1 MTAADQGWLDSPWP
15 GVGLTVL
22 VVLFGLLLARTAGR
36 GGGPVKIAFWIAG
49 ITLTAVLASLAFVNA
64 IAGYVP
70 DATAAGRIAGFNAT
84 STAGNPSGGTVVK
97 DTLGSVALDVK
108 PSPVWVYLPPGYGRP
123 GNTRRYPVVYLL
135 HGYPGWSV
143 DWFSAGRIDH
153 TMDVLI
159 HSGRMPPALVVA
171 PDMNGGHGMAD
182 TEGLNLWRGPQV
194 QTYLVRTVPDWVD
207 RTFRTIARPADRII
221 GGMSAGGYVAL
232 NLGLKYQSEFGG
244 IIAQEPYG
252 DPGLS
257 TLPELGD
264 DRAAYA
270 ANSPAVYLPTI
281 RFRGTEPT
289 FIDVG
294 SLAATNGADKLAQ
307 ELRRRHQPVEYR
319 VEAGQRHTWT
329 EARLGIAYGLV
340 WTAYELNWG
349 TPASVVAVS

>member
-1 MTAADQGWLDSPWP
+1 MNAVADQGWLDSPWP

-22 VVLFGLLLARTAGR
+22 VGLFGLLLARTAVR
-36 GGGPVKIAFWIAG
+36 GGGRVKIASWLAG
-49 ITLTAVLASLAFVNA
+49 MTVTGILAGLAYVNA

-84 STAGNPSGGTVVK
+84 STAGNSTGGTVVK
-97 DTLGSVALDVK
+97 DTLGSVALDIK
-108 PSPVWVYLPPGYGRP
+108 PSPVWIYLPPGYGRP
-123 GNTRRYPVVYLL
+123 GNRRRYPVVYLL
-135 HGYPGWSV
+135 HGYPGWAV

-159 HSGRMPPALVVA
+159 HSGQMPPALVVA
-171 PDMNGGHGMAD
+171 PDMNGGSGLAD

-207 RTFRTIARPADRII
+207 RTFRTIARPADRVI

-232 NLGLKYQSEFGG
+232 NLGLKYQREFGG

-257 TLPELGD
+257 TLPEIGNNK
-264 DRAAYA
+264 AVYA

-281 RFRGTEPT
+281 RFQRTEPT

-294 SLAATNGADKLAQ
+294 SLADAGAADRLAQ
-307 ELRRRHQPVEYR
+307 ELRGRHQPVDFR
-319 VEAGQRHTWT
+319 VETGQRHTWT
-329 EARLGIAYGLV
+329 EARLGIAYGLSWMAAELR
-340 WTAYELNWG
+340 WTTL
-349 TPASVVAVS
+349 T